1 MWLSLDVATHQ
12 DLAPRG
18 WVPAVDVS
26 NPVDLGLEAGLG
38 ELVDQPVA
46 RCDVLRGQG
55 RSVDASFVLADAA
68 KFMKVA
74 EEPIGGNLWHG

>member
-1 MWLSLDVATHQ
+1 
-12 DLAPRG
+12 
-18 WVPAVDVS
+18 
-26 NPVDLGLEAGLG
+26 LG

-68 KFMKVA
+68 QFMKVA
-74 EEPIGGNLWHG
+74 EEPVGANLWHG

>member
-1 MWLSLDVATHQ
+1 
-12 DLAPRG
+12 
-18 WVPAVDVS
+18 
-26 NPVDLGLEAGLG
+26 LG

>member
-12 DLAPRG
+12 ELTPGG
-18 WVPAVDVS
+18 WVPTVDVS
-26 NPVDLGLEAGLG
+26 DPVDLGLQPGLG

-55 RSVDASFVLADAA
+55 RSVDAGFVLADAA
-68 KFMKVA
+68 QFMKVA
-74 EEPIGGNLWHG
+74 EEPIGVNLWHR